1 MPTPR
6 SGSWRI
12 LFVIAALFFL
22 TGGPKHPRGTMADM
36 LAHSDWLLA
45 HLLMLAGWLTL
56 LAALVLFGR
65 TSALPERSRKWLR
78 LALVGVGLQALEMA
92 IHAAA
97 NMDHGNLVAGRST
110 PILTTHLWMAAVC
123 YPIFGI
129 TAIGFIVATVRDGA
143 LGSPWIAW
151 IGILGA
157 LAEGLAA
164 PAVILTEIPWTRIL
178 FPLFLL
184 FAIWLIL
191 AALWPVRTNR
201 ILPR

>member
-56 LAALVLFGR
+56 LVALVLFGR
-65 TSALPERSRKWLR
+65 TSALPERSLKWLR

-143 LGSPWIAW
+143 LGSPWIAG